1 MVVTFEHDTSS
12 LNMGK
17 KEYLSLERRSHLHGY
32 LKVVKKVLRNKIGE
46 ERLARNEVSGKM
58 YLQLVKVNKDII
70 IHSLEEGADLL
81 ECLSTLS

>member
-1 MVVTFEHDTSS
+1 MNEEVILGSVHV
-12 LNMGK
+12 
-17 KEYLSLERRSHLHGY
+17 Y

-70 IHSLEEGADLL
+70 FTVWRKGQI
-81 ECLSTLS
+81 C